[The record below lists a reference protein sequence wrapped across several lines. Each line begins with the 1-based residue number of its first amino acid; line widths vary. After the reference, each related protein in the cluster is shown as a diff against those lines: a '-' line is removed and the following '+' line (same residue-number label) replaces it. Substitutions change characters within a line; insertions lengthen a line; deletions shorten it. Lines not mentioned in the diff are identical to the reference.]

1 MTKRQELDSTEAPA
15 SAPGQECATNNP
27 AGKCVGKLSDSEKLK
42 NSLLDRGRD

>member
-1 MTKRQELDSTEAPA
+1 MTKRQELDSTEA